1 MPDRK
6 LTVPHPTPAIV
17 TQAAVRR
24 LPRWAL
30 LALCL
35 AYVLPGFVGR
45 EPWKSADVTS
55 FGIMRLMASGETSWL
70 TPTVLGLP
78 SDTPAWLPHWLG
90 ASAMWLLPAWPEI
103 ASRLPYMAALCLA
116 LFFTWHAVYRFALLP
131 AAQPVPFAFG
141 GQASP
146 VDYARALADSGV
158 MAVMACLG
166 LAQLSHEATPD
177 TFQLMSVAGLMHVL
191 ALAQQRQSWTRT
203 TAWGWLAGLVTLGL
217 SGQNLM
223 SLTIAVLLP
232 WLQRRSDTEWKTPPT
247 DQAQG
252 ASNAQA
258 PRNTPWQKGAVWA
271 LGVSASLVT
280 AVWALVWGGQTWPP
294 TVNVTHA
301 SDALPLL
308 TWFAWPVWPLAI
320 WTLWRW
326 RWHLHHAH
334 LAMPLLFAML
344 LILGSVLQGNSD
356 RVLMLALPALSVLA
370 AFALPTLRRSVSA
383 LIDWFSVLFFTTSAT
398 VIWVVWVAM
407 VTGYPSKPAA
417 NVARL
422 APGFTAEFGPLAF
435 TVALVAT
442 LVWLRVVAWRLGR
455 HQPVIWKSL
464 VLPATGGVLCWL
476 LLMTL
481 WLPLL
486 DYGRSYGPIARRM
499 AALMAPGQC
508 VQTHGLTQAQLLGL
522 MHQGGLNLRRLPN
535 DDDCTYLIVPAD
547 RHGESGF
554 DEAKWAFKARLNRLN
569 DRRESLLLFTK
580 ISASQAP
587 YEAQASGVERGLPA
601 VGE

>member
-1 MPDRK
+1 M
-6 LTVPHPTPAIV
+6 
-17 TQAAVRR
+17 RR

-30 LALCL
+30 LVLCL

-55 FGIMRLMASGETSWL
+55 FGVMRMMARGETDWL

-78 SDTPAWLPHWLG
+78 SDTQAWLPHWLG
-90 ASAMWLLPAWPEI
+90 ASAMWLLPAWPEM
-103 ASRLPYMAALCLA
+103 ASRLPYMAALLLS
-116 LFFTWHAVYRFALLP
+116 LFFTWHAVYRMALLP
-131 AAQPVPFAFG
+131 AAQPVSFAFG

-158 MAVMACLG
+158 MALMACLG

-177 TFQLMSVAGLMHVL
+177 TFQLMAVAGLLHAI
-191 ALAQQRQSWTRT
+191 ALGQHRRLWTRT
-203 TAWGWLAGLVTLGL
+203 ATLGWLSGLVTLGL
-217 SGQNLM
+217 SGQGLM
-223 SLTIAVLLP
+223 ALAVAVLLP
-232 WLQRRSDTEWKTPPT
+232 WVQWHTGSDRGATPADRAPATSDSPRTHRRIDAAWP
-247 DQAQG
+247 
-252 ASNAQA
+252 
-258 PRNTPWQKGAVWA
+258 
-271 LGVSASLVT
+271 LGVLVALIT
-280 AVWALVWGGQTWPP
+280 AGWVVMWGGQTWPP
-294 TVNVTHA
+294 AVNTTNA
-301 SDALPLL
+301 SDALTLL
-308 TWFAWPVWPLAI
+308 IWFAWPVWPLAI

-326 RWHLHHAH
+326 RRHLHHAH
-334 LAMPLLFAML
+334 LIVPLLFAALMV
-344 LILGSVLQGNSD
+344 LGSVLQGNSD
-356 RVLMLALPALSVLA
+356 RVLMLSLPALSVLA

-422 APGFTAEFGPLAF
+422 APGFVAEFGPLAF
-435 TVALVAT
+435 AVAAVAT
-442 LVWLRVVAWRLGR
+442 LVWLRVVAWRLGK

-486 DYGRSYGPIARRM
+486 DYGRSYGPISRRM
-499 AALMAPGQC
+499 AALIEPDEC

-522 MHQGGLNLRRLPN
+522 MHQGHLDLRRLPN
-535 DDDCTYLIVPAD
+535 TDTCTYLIVPAD
-547 RHGESGF
+547 RHGDPGF
-554 DEAKWAFKARLNRLN
+554 DEAKWTFKARLNRLN

-580 ISASQAP
+580 ISVSQAP
-587 YEAQASGVERGLPA
+587 FEALESTAGRGLQA
-601 VGE
+601 VAE